1 MVEKKSRAWES
12 DDTEVLSKRKELQ
25 YRVQRK
31 EKKGQKLR
39 GIGMEKK
46 LAGKRG
52 QMAGDQTINH

>member
-39 GIGMEKK
+39 GIGMEKS
-46 LAGKRG
+46 
-52 QMAGDQTINH
+52 